1 MFRAVLLFWMLLFA
15 GSFFSCTPKIQKTSF
30 TKILNNGWKL
40 QSSVRISVK
49 GDKLSQPDFSTET
62 WYPVQVP
69 STVLAAL
76 VADGQYKNI
85 YFGKN
90 LEAIPSEQ
98 FNHSWWYRTQFD
110 IPDLNQGNRTRL
122 RFKGIN
128 YRANIW
134 LNGSKIADADTL
146 LGAFRV
152 FELDVTHLIR
162 RQSNVIAVEVFPPKP
177 GDFSIGFVDWN
188 PTPPDKNMGI
198 WRNVE
203 IVSSGSVAMEKPFVS
218 TKLNM
223 QGKIN
228 ADVFVDAILNNSS
241 AKDISGYLKGQIGDK
256 QFKWPLTISAHER
269 LSLHLDSEMIPAL
282 HLEDPKLWWPIHL
295 GEPNLYNLKLQF
307 IAENKI
313 LDEQQVIFGVRKIE
327 SFFNKNGHRGFKING
342 RKVLIRGAGW
352 VDDLLLADT
361 PAKTEAQIRYV
372 KHMNLN
378 TIRLEGFWGK
388 DQTLYD
394 LCDRYGIMIMAGW
407 SCQWEWKDY
416 LGKACD
422 RFGGVTT
429 ENDIKLIS
437 KSWEDQIRLFRNHPS
452 VIAWLAGSDMLPRPA
467 LEQRYLKSLKT
478 IDSTRVYLGA
488 ASERTSTISGPTGVK
503 MNGPYDYV
511 PPVYWYEDTTNG
523 GAYGFNTE
531 TGPGPQPPPLSSLQR
546 MLPAKQLW
554 PINKIWEYHCG
565 RNEFNTL
572 NRYKNALDKRYGSSA
587 DAADFSRTA
596 QLANYEAIRP
606 MYEAF
611 SAHKFNSTGV
621 IQWMLNSAW
630 PEMYWQL
637 YDYYLMPNGAFY
649 GARKANA
656 PLQLIY
662 DYASKTV
669 ILNNDFLQEQT
680 GLSAHIRIFGQNST
694 EKFNQE
700 IPLQIAA
707 NSVQTVFSIPQLDDL
722 GSLYFLDLRL
732 KRNGQTVASNFYWLS
747 QKSDQMDYTKSSWFV
762 TPQKQFADLSGLR
775 SLPETRV
782 EYKIIKQV
790 GIGENEIQVECENP
804 GNHIAFGL
812 ELVLNDVD
820 GNPILPVYWE
830 DNYFSLLPG
839 EKRTIKVRYSTDFN
853 SEQILVNG
861 WNFKATIKE

>member
-1 MFRAVLLFWMLLFA
+1 MFKSILFFSMLLFA
-15 GSFFSCTPKIQKTSF
+15 GSFFSCTRHMQKTGF
-30 TKILNNGWKL
+30 TKILNSGWKL
-40 QSSVRISVK
+40 QSSDQISVK
-49 GDKLSQPDFSTET
+49 GGKLSQPDFPTEA
-62 WYPVQVP
+62 WHLLQVP

-85 YFGKN
+85 YYGKN
-90 LEAIPSEQ
+90 LEAIPTEQ

-110 IPDLNQGNRTRL
+110 LPDLKQGSKTRL

-134 LNGSKIADADTL
+134 LNGSLIANADTL
-146 LGAFRV
+146 VGAFRV
-152 FELDVTHLIR
+152 FELDVTDLIEKK
-162 RQSNVIAVEVFPPKP
+162 SNVLAVEVFPPKP

-188 PTPPDKNMGI
+188 PIPPDKNMGI

-203 IVSSGSVAMEKPFVS
+203 IISSGPVSIEQPFIS
-218 TKLNM
+218 TKLNL
-223 QGKIN
+223 QGTPN
-228 ADVFVDAILNNSS
+228 ADVFIDAVLYNSS
-241 AKDISGYLKGQIGDK
+241 DKKISGYLKGQIGEK
-256 QFKWPLTISAHER
+256 QFERSLTLNANER
-269 LSLHLDSEMIPAL
+269 FHLYLDSKMFPAL
-282 HLEDPKLWWPIHL
+282 HLEEPRLWWPIHL
-295 GEPNLYNLKLQF
+295 GKPNLYNMKLQF
-307 IAENKI
+307 ISENQVS
-313 LDEQQVIFGVRKIE
+313 DEQQVVFGVREIE
-327 SFFNKNGHRGFKING
+327 SFFNENGHRGFKING
-342 RKVLIRGAGW
+342 HKVLIRGAGW

-361 PAKTEAQIRYV
+361 PERTEAQIRYI

-394 LCDRYGIMIMAGW
+394 LCDRYGIIIMAGW
-407 SCQWEWKDY
+407 SCQWEWKSY

-422 RFGGVTT
+422 RFGGVST

-452 VIAWLAGSDMLPRPA
+452 VIAWFSGSDMLPRPA
-467 LEQRYLKSLKT
+467 LERRYLASLKT

-488 ASERTSTISGPTGVK
+488 ASKRTSTISGPTGVK

-511 PPVYWYEDTTNG
+511 PPVYWYEDTANG

-531 TGPGPQPPPLSSLQR
+531 TGPGPQPPPLSSLLR
-546 MLPAKQLW
+546 MLPADKLW
-554 PINKIWEYHCG
+554 PINKTWEYHCG

-572 NRYKNALDKRYGSSA
+572 NRYKNALDKRYGPSL
-587 DAADFSRTA
+587 DAADFARTA
-596 QLANYEAIRP
+596 QMANYEAIRP

-611 SAHKFNSTGV
+611 AAHKFNSTGV

-656 PLQLIY
+656 PLQLMY

-669 ILNNDFLQEQT
+669 LLNNDFLQEQS
-680 GLSAHIRIFGQNST
+680 GLNAHIRIFDQNST
-694 EKFNQE
+694 KKLNKE
-700 IPLQIAA
+700 IPLQIGA
-707 NSVQTVFSIPQLDDL
+707 NSVQTVFSIPPLNDL
-722 GSLYFLDLRL
+722 SALYFLDLRL
-732 KRNGQTVASNFYWLS
+732 KRNGKTIASNFYWLS
-747 QKSDQMDYTKSSWFV
+747 KKSDQMDYMKSTWFV
-762 TPQKQFADLSGLR
+762 TPQKQYSDLSGLR

-782 EYKIIKQV
+782 EYKINKQV
-790 GIGENEIQVECENP
+790 GIGENEILVECKNL
-804 GNHIAFGL
+804 GKRIAFGL
-812 ELVLNDVD
+812 ELVLNDAD
-820 GNPILPVYWE
+820 GKPILPVLWD
-830 DNYFSLLPG
+830 DNYFNLLPG
-839 EKRTIKVRYSTDFN
+839 EKRIIKVRYDAGYN

-861 WNFKATIKE
+861 WNFKAAIKE